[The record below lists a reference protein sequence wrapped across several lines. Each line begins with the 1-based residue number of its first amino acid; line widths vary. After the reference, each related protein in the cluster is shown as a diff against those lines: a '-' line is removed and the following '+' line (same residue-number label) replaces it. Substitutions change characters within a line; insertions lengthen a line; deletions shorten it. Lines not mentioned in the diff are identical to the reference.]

1 MNRPIAVFD
10 SGIGGL
16 TVLQH
21 VVDVLPNEN
30 YVYLADNEF
39 FPYGIKSFEQ
49 LESRLRKVV
58 KLLLSYNVKAI
69 VVACNT
75 ASLHVETIKKIAI
88 IPVIDVIAPTC
99 NVVSQLTQNKKVCLL
114 ATDATV
120 EQGVYQKKLGAWGID
135 VTAIA
140 CSNFVPIAENSIN
153 GGINVQKA
161 VQNTLLPFLSMPFD
175 TVILGCTHF
184 GLIEK
189 TIGNVLGKRQYVQ
202 CGLPTALY
210 LQKVLCQS
218 NLTVNVCNHCTGT
231 VKFLTTESRQVF
243 NNLSEM
249 FPFDFSNVQV
259 VRID

>member
-1 MNRPIAVFD
+1 MHHPIAVFD

-30 YVYLADNEF
+30 YVYLADSGF
-39 FPYGIKSFEQ
+39 FPYGVKTFEQ
-49 LESRLRKVV
+49 LENRLQKVV

-75 ASLHVETIKKIAI
+75 ASLHIESIKKIAK
-88 IPVIDVIAPTC
+88 IPVIDVINPTC
-99 NVVSQLTQNKKVCLL
+99 NAVLQLTQNKKVCLL

-120 EQGVYQKKLGAWGID
+120 KQGVYQQHLRALGIN
-135 VTAIA
+135 VTAVA
-140 CSNFVPIAENSIN
+140 CSNFVPIAENCTKDTFY
-153 GGINVQKA
+153 VQKI
-161 VQNTLLPFLSMPFD
+161 VRNTLLPFSTLSFD
-175 TVILGCTHF
+175 TIILGCTHF

-189 TIGNVLGKRQYVQ
+189 QICNVLGKRQYVQ

-210 LQKVLCQS
+210 LQKILCQS
-218 NLTVNVCNHCTGT
+218 DLTANVCNHSNSI
-231 VKFLTTESRQVF
+231 VQFLTTKSAQTF
-243 NNLSEM
+243 DHLSAI